1 MALDMTTALTI
12 SAKVTGTQ
20 ALTGLTNGLNKI
32 EGQTNKAAGAMSR
45 LKAAAGSAMQGLKG
59 VGIAAG
65 VAVVAI
71 GKIAKDNLDAAD
83 AMSKMSQRT
92 GVAAPMLDKF
102 RKVAELSDTSIESVG
117 KGMKTLASNMA
128 DVATKGTGPAAEAFN
143 ALGIKVTDATGK
155 LRDTDQVMLDVADK
169 FQKMA
174 DGPEK
179 AALAADIFGS
189 KLGSELIP
197 MLNSGGDAVRNMSTA
212 LTQEFA
218 DSAAVFNDRIENM
231 QEKLGLLAMS
241 LTEKL
246 LPYFEKFLGFIEQ
259 AATWFGTLPQPVQ
272 DLAAGFAAVA
282 IPLAAIA
289 VPIGAVVGAL
299 SALAPIIGPVV
310 ALLTG
315 PAGIVIAIGAVI
327 AIAWQFR
334 DQIKEAFMGAVNAV
348 TGFFSEIAAIPTT
361 FHNTFVQPVIDAA
374 GQLVNWFATGFLAVF
389 DAIKQPFMQAWE
401 WYKTNF
407 IDPVIQLG
415 QQVVDWYVNTW
426 IGIFDFIKQPFEQG
440 WQWIQE
446 NFINV
451 LQNAFQQSVQ
461 FIQNTWANMQ
471 QIISSPFVAAV
482 NIVKGALN
490 GIMGAIEGGING
502 AIGALNRLIAA
513 ANRIPGVR
521 IPNVSPVQLPRFAEG
536 GVVTGPT
543 MALVGEGGEPEYI
556 VPQSKAGAF
565 AANWM
570 AGVRGPSAIPRFAE
584 GGMVVPSAN
593 VSIQTGPVTQMNGTN
608 YVTTQDLSRAVQAGV
623 NQTLNLIAGDGSVRR
638 QLGIA

>member
-12 SAKVTGTQ
+12 KAKVD
-20 ALTGLTNGLNKI
+20 GLQQLSGLNSGLQKVA
-32 EGQTNKAAGAMSR
+32 GQSDKTAGAMARLKGAAAGAMN
-45 LKAAAGSAMQGLKG
+45 GLKG
-59 VGIAAG
+59 VGVAAG
-65 VAVVAI
+65 LAVAAI

-83 AMSKMSQRT
+83 AMSKLSQRT

-102 RKVAELSDTSIESVG
+102 RKVAELSDTSIEGVG
-117 KGMKTLASNMA
+117 KGFKALANNMQDA
-128 DVATKGTGPAAEAFN
+128 ATKGTGPAAEAFN
-143 ALGIKVTDATGK
+143 QLGIKITDANGK
-155 LRDTDQVMLDVADK
+155 LRESDQVMLDIADK
-169 FQKMA
+169 FAKMA

-189 KLGSELIP
+189 KIGSELIP

-212 LTQEFA
+212 LTQDFA
-218 DSAAVFNDRIENM
+218 DRAAAFNDRIENM
-231 QEKLGLLAMS
+231 QEKLGLLAMG

-246 LPYFEKFLGFIEQ
+246 LPSFEKFIGFIEQ
-259 AATWFGTLPQPVQ
+259 ASEWFGTLPQPVQ
-272 DLAAGFAAVA
+272 DLAAGFAAIA
-282 IPLAAIA
+282 IPIAAIA
-289 VPIGAVVGAL
+289 VPLGAVVGAL
-299 SALAPIIGPVV
+299 SALAPIIGPIV

-334 DQIKEAFMGAVNAV
+334 DQIKEAFMGAWNAISNWF
-348 TGFFSEIAAIPTT
+348 GQIGQIPQTL
-361 FHNTFVQPVIDAA
+361 HESFVQPVIDAM
-374 GQLVNWFATGFLAVF
+374 GQLVNWFGEGFMAVF
-389 DAIKQPFMQAWE
+389 DFIKQPFMQAWE

-415 QQVVDWYVNTW
+415 QTVVDWYVSTW
-426 IGIFDFIKQPFEQG
+426 VGIFEFIKQPFEQA

-446 NFINV
+446 NFIQV
-451 LQNAFQQSVQ
+451 LQNAFQQSLQ
-461 FIQNTWANMQ
+461 FIQNAWARMKE
-471 QIISSPFVAAV
+471 IISSPFVAAV

-490 GIMGAIEGGING
+490 GIMAAIEGGING
-502 AIGALNRLIAA
+502 AVDAINRLIAA
-513 ANRIPGVR
+513 ANRLPGVN
-521 IPNVSPVQLPRFAEG
+521 IPKASRVSLPRFADG

-543 MALVGEGGEPEYI
+543 IAMVGEGGEPEYI